1 MRFAI
6 EFICSPM
13 RPASIRA
20 MFPRALRPAT
30 ALLLLL
36 SSFVTTFAQPPADT
50 REAKLARAAREA
62 TEAIELTKKNDLK
75 LAPTAVLKLQAAE
88 AIYADLGD
96 KEKLLAVLFFMGHVQ
111 LVLGQKD
118 AGIATLTKALPLAR
132 ELNNSEMQIR
142 VLGRLGE
149 YLFKDGKGS
158 FPDREKAQGYLAQA
172 AAVIEKMDPKPDPL
186 SYDTYELLGRLW
198 MSFYNP
204 TNANKAFL
212 KAYQLEKDK
221 PPEKSIPAII
231 KYAEWQIKMGYPKF
245 AVAPLED
252 ARKKAIT
259 AKLVNLESLATW
271 RLGDLM
277 AGTFRDLKN
286 AKWLL
291 ERADQLLAVNPDEA
305 LAAKMNL
312 SWGKYYFA
320 TFDLTTAAKF
330 FEKAM
335 NPQAGVKPSGLAAEV
350 LLRIGILDYTV
361 ANYPGAIQLLSKAA
375 EMNAAEGHKL
385 MEMEALRYLARAQN
399 ELGNVEEARKTIGKA
414 LAAGGDAG
422 VGWESAEKVAVL
434 IDYADFFIK
443 AFQLN
448 GKDPSTDAR
457 LPRSRNYLELAY
469 GTAKRER
476 MKDLQA
482 VAAARLAFVNL
493 LLGQK
498 AKALEQLNDSLITS
512 RTAKLPVQEAAAMTS
527 LMNLSLEMG
536 NSGAATFYG
545 KSAVNVYQQLRK
557 RIADVPP
564 EARASYLRTIEG
576 TYRKL
581 ASLLIEQGR
590 IAEAEQVLTM
600 LKEEELMEYV
610 RRDDGVARSMLETL
624 ALTDAERAAITRYDS
639 IAGQITAYGKELD
652 ELEKERRSFAV
663 GEFPRQNR
671 YDDLK
676 QRLSD
681 ATIVFE
687 KFLEELKLKFGS
699 ADKTVAQVDSGLK
712 STLHDLKANR
722 TAAVSTIVGEDSLN
736 IIVTT
741 SKTQRAHA
749 IKITAKEINEMV
761 AKFRTALTS
770 PQYDPRPAGQQ
781 FYDLIVKPIEADLAG
796 IKADTIVWSMDGTL
810 RYIPPAAFWDRTKGY
825 LAERFSNVMVN
836 LASRDKLKHA
846 NTNTT
851 ERTVLGVGVS
861 KPVEGFSALTAV
873 PDELDCI
880 VADKAAG
887 ILSPKPQCTTGV
899 LAGRKLLDEKFTLAN
914 FEGELGRYPI
924 VHIASHFKLTPGDD
938 KNSFLLLGGG
948 SDRKFTVEKLR
959 GQTLADIEL
968 IVLSACNTATPGG
981 ARANGVEVEGFGSIA
996 QKEGAKSVLATL
1008 WAVADVSTKD
1018 FMVEFYRLY
1027 GKEGRSK
1034 AEAVRIAQLKLINGK
1049 YFSAEAKKHRADE
1062 FVTTADNTLP
1072 PFKADPNA
1080 PFAHPFY
1087 WSPFMLIGN
1096 WQ

>member
-30 ALLLLL
+30 ALLLL

-50 REAKLARAAREA
+50 REAKLARAAKEA
-62 TEAIELTKKNDLK
+62 AEAVELTKKNDLK
-75 LAPTAVLKLQAAE
+75 LADGVVLKLQAAE
-88 AIYADLGD
+88 AIYAELGE
-96 KEKLLAVLFFMGHVQ
+96 KELLLAVLFFMGHVQ
-111 LVLGQKD
+111 LVLDQKD
-118 AGIATLTKALPLAR
+118 VGVATLSRALAIAR
-132 ELNNSEMQIR
+132 ELDKREQQIR
-142 VLGRLGE
+142 IFGRLGE
-149 YLFKDGKGS
+149 YLFREGKGS
-158 FPDREKAQGYLAQA
+158 SQEREQARSYLEEA
-172 AAVIEKMDPKPDPL
+172 AKVIEATEPKPEPL
-186 SYDTYELLGRLW
+186 SYDLYELLGRLW
-198 MSFYNP
+198 MSFYHP
-204 TNANKAFL
+204 ANANKAFF
-212 KAYQLEKDK
+212 KAYQLEKSK
-221 PPEKSIPAII
+221 APERAIPAII
-231 KYAEWQIKMGYPKF
+231 KYAEWQLKMGYPKY
-245 AVAPLED
+245 AVSPLED
-252 ARKKAIT
+252 ARKRAIA
-259 AKLVNLESLATW
+259 AKLPNLEALCTW

-291 ERADQLLAVNPDEA
+291 ERTEQILTANPDEA
-305 LAAKMNL
+305 LSAKLNL

-320 TFDLTTAAKF
+320 TFDLTRAAQF
-330 FEKAM
+330 YDKAF
-335 NPQAGVKPSGLAAEV
+335 NPQSRVKPSGLAAEV
-350 LLRIGILDYTV
+350 LLRIGILDYSIG
-361 ANYPGAIQLLSKAA
+361 NYRGAIQLLSKAA
-375 EMNAAEGHKL
+375 EMNADEGHKL
-385 MEMEALRYLARAQN
+385 MEMESLRYMARCQN
-399 ELGNVEEARKTIGKA
+399 ALGQRVEARSTMAKA
-414 LAAGGDAG
+414 LAARGDSG
-422 VGWESAEKVAVL
+422 QGYDSSESVAVM
-434 IDYADFFIK
+434 IDHADLFIQENSL
-443 AFQLN
+443 FP
-448 GKDPSTDAR
+448 G
-457 LPRSRNYLELAY
+457 RNYLIPARSALELAY
-469 GTAKRER
+469 RTARRER
-476 MKDLQA
+476 MSDLHSL
-482 VAAARLAFVNL
+482 AAQRLALVYSL
-493 LLGQK
+493 MGDT
-498 AKALEQLNDSLITS
+498 AKAIVLLNDAIITS
-512 RTAKLPVQEAAAMTS
+512 RSAGLLVNEAGAMS
-527 LMNLSLEMG
+527 GLMELSVAMG
-536 NSGAATFYG
+536 NTGAASFYG

-557 RIADVPP
+557 RISDIPS
-564 EARASYLRTIEG
+564 EGRAAYLSTIAG

-581 ASLLIEQGR
+581 VSLLIEQGR

-671 YDDLK
+671 YDELK

-810 RYIPPAAFWDRTKGY
+810 RYIPPAAFWDKTKGY

-948 SDRKFTVEKLR
+948 IDRKFTVEKLR